1 MAEWTV
7 ELFRSR
13 KNKKSKSRKEKKNK
27 KGKVSTTEVPTILQD
42 EFCRNCRANHK
53 NLQQP
58 PTIES
63 KGAGEGGFV
72 EPFRQLEA
80 LTQERDRV
88 SKLFVDFHVDI
99 DSDISDGELDNDNHA
114 EEEGEQHTVPTLED
128 TVRQLIEQTKKTRNA
143 LQKSKEDCLRMA
155 EGVGRQLAERDR
167 EHADRVKSLEIMMK
181 EKEKQLLNASNLLRQ
196 QLSDAKREIQMLERK
211 QSSHQQIIARKNSE
225 AAVAVQQQ
233 QYTRKTSEDHMA
245 AVSAA
250 AAATA
255 AAQKK
260 LANGTTEN
268 LEQEVESLRLVLEM
282 RRHEVEQLRAANN
295 TLLLEME
302 RCRGLELHIDEQRQ
316 RIEEMDAV
324 IKNKNIEIRQLNEH
338 KARLVQQLEIEESA
352 HLSCQQDLERVEWTL
367 QNIITNNKEKQKG
380 SKLDDSYDDKS
391 IILDLVHKDKSLAY
405 SITC

>member
-27 KGKVSTTEVPTILQD
+27 KGKVSTTEVPAIIQD

-53 NLQQP
+53 NLQQGA
-58 PTIES
+58 IES
-63 KGAGEGGFV
+63 KVAGEVGFE

-99 DSDISDGELDNDNHA
+99 DSDISDGELDNDAH
-114 EEEGEQHTVPTLED
+114 EEEGEQYTVPTLED

-211 QSSHQQIIARKNSE
+211 QSSHQQIMARKNSE
-225 AAVAVQQQ
+225 AAAAVQQ

-250 AAATA
+250 AAATL

-380 SKLDDSYDDKS
+380 SKLDDSYEDKS
-391 IILDLVHKDKSLAY
+391 IILDLVHKVRISL
-405 SITC
+405 I

>member
-42 EFCRNCRANHK
+42 EFCSNCRANHK
-53 NLQQP
+53 HLQQP
-58 PTIES
+58 PTVES

-72 EPFRQLEA
+72 EEPFRQLEA
-80 LTQERDRV
+80 LSQERDRV

-99 DSDISDGELDNDNHA
+99 DSDISDGELDKDDDY
-114 EEEGEQHTVPTLED
+114 EKEGEQYTVPTLED

-225 AAVAVQQQ
+225 AAVAVQQ

-380 SKLDDSYDDKS
+380 SKFDDSYDDKS